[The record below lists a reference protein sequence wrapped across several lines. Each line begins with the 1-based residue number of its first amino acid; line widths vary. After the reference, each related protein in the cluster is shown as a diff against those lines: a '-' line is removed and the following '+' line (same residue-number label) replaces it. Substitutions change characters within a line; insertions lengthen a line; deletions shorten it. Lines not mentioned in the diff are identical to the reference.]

1 MTRWMKCV
9 SKCWM
14 KRAAFAILAALILW
28 PSATS
33 AHDVPDNVSVV
44 AFLKPENGRMLILVR
59 MPANALID
67 FIFPTLFDSNWLD
80 LKNINGLP
88 EDGAK
93 VWIADLLSIYEDNT
107 ALPTP
112 KVIAA
117 RLSRAGD
124 SSFNTFQDAFSLVNG
139 DTLPTDSLLTQ
150 DTATV
155 DALLETPIRSV
166 NSHFS
171 FEPRFERVGVR
182 VITTLSFLP
191 PNGGIRQFQ
200 YEGDPETFELNPSWN
215 YAVARFFRAGFA
227 HYLSESDYLL
237 FLLCVALVFRRL
249 RVLALFSVAFATA
262 QSFALVSS
270 LKLIGSLNMIGSFQ
284 LMWSPQWAPVICGV
298 MIAAAT
304 VYMGIEAIA
313 AEAGGGKS
321 PGLAICTGLIFGS
334 GYWFGLQ
341 PLIQFGGIHPLAST
355 LGFDA
360 GILTAEICALAL
372 LAAAVQGLLR
382 SSNSPR
388 AIIIIAAA
396 IAVHISWHRMLD
408 RARSFALVP
417 LNLPAISST
426 TFILA
431 GIAAAALAAVSF
443 FLRRRDHPEIAATR
457 I

>member
-9 SKCWM
+9 TKCWM

-28 PSATS
+28 PPATS
-33 AHDVPDNVSVV
+33 AHDVPDNVSIV

-93 VWIADLLSIYEDNT
+93 VWIADLLSIYEDDN

-139 DTLPTDSLLTQ
+139 DRLPTDSLLTQ

-166 NSHFS
+166 DSHFS

-182 VITTLSFLP
+182 VTTTLSFLP

-249 RVLALFSVAFATA
+249 RVLAWFSVAFATA

-270 LKLIGSLNMIGSFQ
+270 LKLIGSTQHDWLIS
-284 LMWSPQWAPVICGV
+284 VDV
-298 MIAAAT
+298 VAA
-304 VYMGIEAIA
+304 M
-313 AEAGGGKS
+313 
-321 PGLAICTGLIFGS
+321 GS
-334 GYWFGLQ
+334 GDLRSDDRGGHGVHGDRSDCGRGRRRQITGPCNLYGPDFRFGL
-341 PLIQFGGIHPLAST
+341 LVR
-355 LGFDA
+355 
-360 GILTAEICALAL
+360 
-372 LAAAVQGLLR
+372 LAAAHSVWRNSSSGL
-382 SSNSPR
+382 
-388 AIIIIAAA
+388 
-396 IAVHISWHRMLD
+396 H
-408 RARSFALVP
+408 AR
-417 LNLPAISST
+417 I
-426 TFILA
+426 
-431 GIAAAALAAVSF
+431 
-443 FLRRRDHPEIAATR
+443 
-457 I
+457 